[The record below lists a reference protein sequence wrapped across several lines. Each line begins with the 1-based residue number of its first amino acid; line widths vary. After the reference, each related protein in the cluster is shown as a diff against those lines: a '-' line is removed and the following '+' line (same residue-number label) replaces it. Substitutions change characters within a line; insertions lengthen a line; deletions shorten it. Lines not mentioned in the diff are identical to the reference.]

1 MDRAIAVVIC
11 DDHTVMAEG
20 LAALLRAEP
29 DIDVVGIGGTVSELL
44 DLACTHRPDVVL
56 LDYQLPDGD
65 GVSAATEL
73 KRAHPATRVVMLT
86 AFTSHAVLV
95 AAMDAGCS
103 GYLSKHSAGQLVA
116 DGIRRVASGDLLL
129 SPDMLQQLLPRL
141 NRPNRGRGSQLTPRE
156 LEILELL
163 ATGAPTRA
171 MAASLFVSSNTLR
184 NHVQSILNKLGA
196 HTRLEAVSIA
206 VKEGIIRRA

>member
-1 MDRAIAVVIC
+1 MVRPIAVVIC

-20 LAALLRAEP
+20 LAALLRVEP
-29 DIDVVGIGGTVSELL
+29 DIDVVGIGGSVSELR
-44 DLACTHRPDVVL
+44 DLALTHRPDVVL

-65 GVSAATEL
+65 GATAAAEL
-73 KRAHPATRVVMLT
+73 KRAHPATRVVMVT

-95 AAMDAGCS
+95 AAMEAGCS

-129 SPDMLQQLLPRL
+129 SPDMLQQLLPHL
-141 NRPNRGRGSQLTPRE
+141 NRPNRGPGSQLTQRE

-163 ATGAPTRA
+163 ATGAPTGA
-171 MAASLFVSSNTLR
+171 MAESLFISSNTLR
-184 NHVQSILNKLGA
+184 NHVQSILTKLGA

-206 VKEGIIRRA
+206 VREGIIRRA

>member
-1 MDRAIAVVIC
+1 MDRPIAVVIC

-20 LAALLRAEP
+20 LAALLGAEP
-29 DIDVVGIGGTVSELL
+29 DIDVVGIGGSVSELH
-44 DLACTHRPDVVL
+44 DLALTHRPDVVL

-65 GVSAATEL
+65 GVTAATEL
-73 KRAHPATRVVMLT
+73 KSTHPDTRVVMLT

-95 AAMDAGCS
+95 AAMQAGCS
-103 GYLSKHSAGQLVA
+103 GYLSKHSASQLVA
-116 DGIRRVASGDLLL
+116 EGIRRVASGDVLL

-141 NRPNRGRGSQLTPRE
+141 NRPDQGPGSQLTQRE
-156 LEILELL
+156 REILELL
-163 ATGAPTRA
+163 ATGTPTRT
-171 MAASLFVSSNTLR
+171 MAASLFISSNTLR

-206 VKEGIIRRA
+206 VREGIIRRA

>member
-1 MDRAIAVVIC
+1 MDAAIAVVIC

-20 LAALLRAEP
+20 VAALLRNEP
-29 DIDVVGIGGTVSELL
+29 DIEVVGIAGRVAELL
-44 DLACTHRPDVVL
+44 DLTRAHRPDVVL

-65 GVSAATEL
+65 GVAAITAL
-73 KRAHPATRVVMLT
+73 KNVHPPVKVVMLT

-95 AAMDAGCS
+95 AAMEAGCS
-103 GYLSKHSAGQLVA
+103 GYLSKRSAGQLVA
-116 DGIRRVASGDLLL
+116 DGIRRVVSGDVLL

-141 NRPNRGRGSQLTPRE
+141 SKPNRGPGAQLTQRE

-171 MAASLFVSSNTLR
+171 MAASLYVSSNTLR

-196 HTRLEAVSIA
+196 HNRLEAVSIA
-206 VKEGIIRRA
+206 VREGIIRGH

>member
-1 MDRAIAVVIC
+1 MDRPIAVVIC

-44 DLACTHRPDVVL
+44 YLALTHRPDVVL

-65 GVSAATEL
+65 GVTAAAEL
-73 KRAHPATRVVMLT
+73 KRVHPATRVVMLT
-86 AFTSHAVLV
+86 AFTTHAVLV
-95 AAMDAGCS
+95 AAMEAGCS

-116 DGIRRVASGDLLL
+116 EGIRRVASGDLLL
-129 SPDMLQQLLPRL
+129 SPDMLQQLIPRL
-141 NRPNRGRGSQLTPRE
+141 NRPDRGPGSQLTQRE
-156 LEILELL
+156 REILELL
-163 ATGAPTRA
+163 ATGIPTRA
-171 MAASLFVSSNTLR
+171 MAASLFISSNTLR

-206 VKEGIIRRA
+206 VREGIIQRA